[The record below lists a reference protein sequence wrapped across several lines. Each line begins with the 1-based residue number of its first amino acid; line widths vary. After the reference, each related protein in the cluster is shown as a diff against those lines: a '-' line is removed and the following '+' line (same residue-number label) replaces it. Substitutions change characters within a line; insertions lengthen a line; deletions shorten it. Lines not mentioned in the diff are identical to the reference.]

1 VSGKRL
7 CNLHQRLLL
16 QQPFS
21 SREFDYVSSAYV
33 ANMLKGVDAAV
44 AFGTKASSFGVKAVN
59 EFAAST
65 AADMHALASVKA
77 PQDLVPL
84 RAKQLEEKADW
95 AATTSRTALDMVASA
110 QTEAFAFAEQQAA
123 EAAKAFVTNLDRMA
137 KAAPQ
142 NVPGAEY
149 AVSAM
154 KAAVE
159 TSMAAFETVAKA
171 TKEGVEFSASQVK
184 AAAKP
189 AAKRK

>member
-1 VSGKRL
+1 MFPVFEQVAEMNR
-7 CNLHQRLLL
+7 
-16 QQPFS
+16 
-21 SREFDYVSSAYV
+21 AYV
-33 ANMLKGVDAAV
+33 TNMLKGVDAAV
-44 AFGTKASSFGVKAVN
+44 AFGTKASSFGVKAAN

-65 AADMHALASVKA
+65 AADMHALVSVKA

-123 EAAKAFVTNLDRMA
+123 DAAKAFVSNLDRMA

-142 NVPGAEY
+142 NVPGADY

-189 AAKRK
+189 ATKRK

>member
-1 VSGKRL
+1 MFPVFEQVAEMNR
-7 CNLHQRLLL
+7 
-16 QQPFS
+16 
-21 SREFDYVSSAYV
+21 AYLN
-33 ANMLKGVDAAV
+33 NMLKGVDAAV
-44 AFGTKASSFGVKAVN
+44 EFSTRASAFGVKAAN

-65 AADMHALASVKA
+65 ASDLHALAAVKA

-84 RAKQLEEKADW
+84 RAKQLEEKAEW

-110 QTEAFAFAEQQAA
+110 QTQAFAFAEQQAA
-123 EAAKAFVTNLDRMA
+123 EAAKAFVANLDRVA

-142 NVPGAEY
+142 NVPGADY

-171 TKEGVEFSASQVK
+171 TKEGVEYAGTQVK
-184 AAAKP
+184 AATKTAS
-189 AAKRK
+189 KRK